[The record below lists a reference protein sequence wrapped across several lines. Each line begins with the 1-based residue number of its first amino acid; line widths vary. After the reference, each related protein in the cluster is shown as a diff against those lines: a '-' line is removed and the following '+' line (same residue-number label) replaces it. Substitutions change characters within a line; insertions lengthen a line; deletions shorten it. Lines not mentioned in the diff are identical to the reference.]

1 MKDSSELMA
10 DFAEFETTYWFYVAR
25 LSILRKLF
33 EKHIRPGELVLNIG
47 CGPGA
52 TSRLAAEF
60 GEVVSM
66 DYSLDALRFT
76 RERGMSMLSRA
87 DCVSLPMRE
96 SSCDLALCLDVM
108 EHIEDDRAFAD
119 ELLRV
124 LAPGGRLLLSV
135 PAGMWQWTRRDE
147 VFGHFRRYS
156 AGSLGRVLAGA
167 GFRLIHMTYFN
178 SLLLPLNAI
187 DVLVDR
193 FRKKVDD
200 ENCYPQFN
208 PILNGMLRSVFTLE
222 KYMLPKPGF
231 PFGRSLLAIAVRD

>member
-25 LSILRKLF
+25 LNILRKLF
-33 EKHIRPGELVLNIG
+33 EQYINPGELVLNIG

-52 TSRLAAEF
+52 TSRLASEF

-66 DYSLDALRFT
+66 DYSHDALSYT
-76 RERGMSMLSRA
+76 RERGMNLLSRA
-87 DCVSLPMRE
+87 DCVALPMRD
-96 SSCDLALCLDVM
+96 SSCDLVLCLDVM

-119 ELLRV
+119 EMMRV
-124 LAPGGRLLLSV
+124 LVPGGRLLLTV
-135 PAGMWQWTRRDE
+135 PAGMWQWTRRDD

-156 AGSLGRVLAGA
+156 VGSLSRVLAGT
-167 GFRLIHMTYFN
+167 GFRLKHTTHFN
-178 SLLLPLNAI
+178 SLLLPLNVI

-193 FRKKVDD
+193 FRKNVDD

-208 PILNGMLRSVFTLE
+208 PILNSMLRSVFALE
-222 KYMLPKPGF
+222 KYMIPRPGF